1 MGLSFGITGA
11 MILGTKSMLAL
22 PLNSGTL
29 CGSLLRRT
37 LTMLDALP
45 IFDEAMICAAAFL
58 SQDSCKDDPDRWVNV
73 AKRRYGL
80 NDIQTAYLKRGMSKL
95 E

>member
-1 MGLSFGITGA
+1 
-11 MILGTKSMLAL
+11 
-22 PLNSGTL
+22 
-29 CGSLLRRT
+29 
-37 LTMLDALP
+37 MLDALP